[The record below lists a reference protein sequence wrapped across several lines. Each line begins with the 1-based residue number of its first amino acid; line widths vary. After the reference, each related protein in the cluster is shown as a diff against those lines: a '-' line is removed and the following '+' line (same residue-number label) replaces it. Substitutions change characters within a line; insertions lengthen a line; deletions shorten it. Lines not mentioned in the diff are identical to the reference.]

1 MVACWCLVWAG
12 EPAAGE
18 RDEQSGGRSQV
29 SSAAGDGS
37 GDEIWARETTS
48 AVTEGAVCVCAFLLQ
63 ADRGEGGWNF
73 SITGDLCW
81 ESPATSETTAYI
93 FAPPV
98 SLNACLFVTNDCL
111 AVLTGG
117 RDRRYS
123 WAGGWCYRKCQR
135 REWGHTR
142 GNLQHTTMT
151 ILQLCFP
158 KHGCFFFHRKAIKNN
173 AGFRVWILFFLV
185 MCSFSL
191 LFLDWYDS

>member
-1 MVACWCLVWAG
+1 MCWCLVWAG
-12 EPAAGE
+12 EPEAGE
-18 RDEQSGGRSQV
+18 WDEQSGGRSQV

-37 GDEIWARETTS
+37 GDVIWARETKS
-48 AVTEGAVCVCAFLLQ
+48 AVPEDGVRVCAFLLQ
-63 ADRGEGGWNF
+63 ANRGEGGGNF

-81 ESPATSETTAYI
+81 ESPATGETTAFI
-93 FAPPV
+93 FAHPV
-98 SLNACLFVTNDCL
+98 SLNMWLFVTNNCF
-111 AVLTGG
+111 AVLPGS

-123 WAGGWCYRKCQR
+123 SAGGWCYRKCQR

-142 GNLQHTTMT
+142 GNLLHTSMT
-151 ILQLCFP
+151 ILQLRFF
-158 KHGCFFFHRKAIKNN
+158 KHSCFFFHHKAIKNN